1 MPDKEM
7 YEYFQYRLEEGLQE
21 KEVRR
26 LSDEWLNEIVQ
37 CYLRGHY
44 KQVQENLE
52 KGKRF
57 QRLLKK
63 AVSDPISYVIGIFS
77 GVLYAMVLL
86 TGVTRQRMD
95 FFQDAATLFKK
106 AHVEAIAEYLYRHP
120 NTQHKTLCAEL
131 KLNKGYLSQLLRDM
145 ERTGCVERYA
155 AGRMSFYSLTLYG
168 QEFIKKERF
177 RKNISDS
184 VSIVC
189 GRQTSLEEKYTPL
202 FPCSSLEKRQD
213 RQKYHYENKNIY
225 FLKNY
230 TRINRE
236 EAGSVA
242 KC

>member
-1 MPDKEM
+1 MLDKKT
-7 YEYFQYRLEEGLQE
+7 YEYFQSRLKEGLQE
-21 KEVRR
+21 KEVRQ
-26 LSDEWLNEIVQ
+26 LSDEWLKRSVQ
-37 CYLRGHY
+37 SYLQGNY
-44 KQVQENLE
+44 KQMQEDLD
-52 KGKRF
+52 KGNRF
-57 QRLLKK
+57 QRMLKK
-63 AVSDPISYVIGIFS
+63 AVKDPVSYVVGIFS
-77 GVLYAMVLL
+77 GTVYAMELL
-86 TGVTRQRMD
+86 TGFSRQRMGV
-95 FFQDAATLFKK
+95 FGETAVLFKK
-106 AHVEAIAEYLYRHP
+106 ANVGDIAEYLYKNP
-120 NTQHKTLCAEL
+120 NAQHKTISAEL
-131 KLNKGYLSQLLRDM
+131 GLNKGYLSQLLRDM

-155 AGRMSFYSLTLYG
+155 AGKMSFYSLTLYG